1 MIAAT
6 NVAFALFGLGAVL
19 SVYRLGRGPSL
30 ADRMVALD
38 TLLFIGAAA
47 LGTFVVRTGE
57 TAFVPVIVVIALV
70 AFIGTLVVARA
81 IENERQP

>member
-6 NVAFALFGLGAVL
+6 TFALTVFAVAGGLAVI
-19 SVYRLGRGPSL
+19 RLWRGPSL

-38 TLLFIGAAA
+38 TILFTGAGA
-47 LGTFVVRTGE
+47 LGTYVVRTGE

-70 AFIGTLVVARA
+70 AFVGTLVVARA
-81 IENERQP
+81 IESQASR

>member
-38 TLLFIGAAA
+38 QGAVIADGSIHDVLHHPEVVA
-47 LGTFVVRTGE
+47 SYLGTNE
-57 TAFVPVIVVIALV
+57 DVIARS
-70 AFIGTLVVARA
+70 GDRA
-81 IENERQP
+81 G